1 MIAPIM
7 LEEVQAVL
15 AINSEHSH
23 KVGRVSAIAEEL
35 DTHTRLHVGRLSV
48 YGGGTRHA
56 NVASVTALENASI
69 RMISMVY
76 PSNLAN
82 VTDRMNGLVPAACD

>member
-1 MIAPIM
+1 M
-7 LEEVQAVL
+7 LEEVKAVL
-15 AINSEHSH
+15 TVDAEHGN
-23 KVGRVSAIAEEL
+23 KIGGVDAIAEEL
-35 DTHTRLHVGRLSV
+35 DTHARFHVGRLSV
-48 YGGGTRHA
+48 YGGGTGHA
-56 NVASVTALENASI
+56 NVASVTALKNASI